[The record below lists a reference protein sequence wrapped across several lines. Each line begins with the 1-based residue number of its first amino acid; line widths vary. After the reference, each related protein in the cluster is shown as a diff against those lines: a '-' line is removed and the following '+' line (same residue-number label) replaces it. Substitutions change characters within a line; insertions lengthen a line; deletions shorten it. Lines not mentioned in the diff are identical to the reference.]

1 MVSAKLRENRLRIG
15 RDISEKRVKMII
27 KMHRDLWKRIIYS
40 RFVAIATVLAF
51 LSFFVWR
58 LFTSESDVKSL
69 QTVKIGCFTFP
80 SKRGVSEK
88 QYFLVHYQL
97 GIISYKKNIYIYW
110 IYVAVVLIITLS
122 LLATC
127 PVSSNS
133 SVPHVRWRALTQC
146 CFYDGSHFQRPGD
159 VETVL
164 FQCIKL
170 LIFWILDQTLPNL
183 QGSRRN
189 GCAWCCKI
197 TCKTVGNWL
206 RY

>member
-15 RDISEKRVKMII
+15 WDISEKRVKMII

-58 LFTSESDVKSL
+58 LLTSESDVKSL
-69 QTVKIGCFTFP
+69 QTVKIGCLTFP

-88 QYFLVHYQL
+88 QSSLVHFQL
-97 GIISYKKNIYIYW
+97 GIISYKKKKKKKYILGLCRCSVGNYS
-110 IYVAVVLIITLS
+110 LI
-122 LLATC
+122 
-127 PVSSNS
+127 PG
-133 SVPHVRWRALTQC
+133 
-146 CFYDGSHFQRPGD
+146 DHFQRSGD

-164 FQCIKL
+164 LQCIKL
-170 LIFWILDQTLPNL
+170 ITFWILDQTSPNL

-189 GCAWCCKI
+189 GCAWC
-197 TCKTVGNWL
+197 VQN
-206 RY
+206 YM

>member
-15 RDISEKRVKMII
+15 WDISEKRVKMII

-40 RFVAIATVLAF
+40 RFVAIETVLAF

-58 LFTSESDVKSL
+58 LLTSESDVKSL

-88 QYFLVHYQL
+88 QYFLVHFQL
-97 GIISYKKNIYIYW
+97 GIISYKKKKKKKKIYW
-110 IYVAVVLIITLS
+110 VYVAVVLVITLS

-133 SVPHVRWRALTQC
+133 SVTHVRWGALTQC
-146 CFYDGSHFQRPGD
+146 CFNDGPNFQRSGD
-159 VETVL
+159 VDTVL

-170 LIFWILDQTLPNL
+170 ITFWILDQTSPNL

-189 GCAWCCKI
+189 GCAWC
-197 TCKTVGNWL
+197 VQN
-206 RY
+206 YM

>member
-1 MVSAKLRENRLRIG
+1 MVSAKLCENRLRIG
-15 RDISEKRVKMII
+15 WDISEKRVKMII

-40 RFVAIATVLAF
+40 MFVAIATVLAF

-58 LFTSESDVKSL
+58 LLTSESDVKSL

-88 QYFLVHYQL
+88 QSFLVHFQL
-97 GIISYKKNIYIYW
+97 RIISYIKNKKKYW
-110 IYVAVVLIITLS
+110 VYVAVVLVITLS

-133 SVPHVRWRALTQC
+133 SVTHVRWGALTQC
-146 CFYDGSHFQRPGD
+146 CFNDGPHFQRSGD

-170 LIFWILDQTLPNL
+170 ITFWILDQTSPNL

-189 GCAWCCKI
+189 GCAWCVQNYI
-197 TCKTVGNWL
+197 
-206 RY
+206 

>member
-15 RDISEKRVKMII
+15 WDISEKRVKMII
-27 KMHRDLWKRIIYS
+27 KMHRDLLKRIIYS

-58 LFTSESDVKSL
+58 LLTSESDVKSL

-88 QYFLVHYQL
+88 QSFLVHFQL
-97 GIISYKKNIYIYW
+97 GIISYWKKNIYIYW
-110 IYVAVVLIITLS
+110 VYFAVVLVITLS

-133 SVPHVRWRALTQC
+133 SVTHVRWGALTQC
-146 CFYDGSHFQRPGD
+146 CFNDGPHFQCSGD

-164 FQCIKL
+164 FHCIKL
-170 LIFWILDQTLPNL
+170 ITFWILDRTSPNL
-183 QGSRRN
+183 
-189 GCAWCCKI
+189 
-197 TCKTVGNWL
+197 
-206 RY
+206 